1 MLELLRLLQ
10 GVGNMSECFKCGSG
24 NETLISDKLVP
35 ELHCFSCYNKEI
47 DSLNTSSGND
57 GGKDGKE

>member
-1 MLELLRLLQ
+1 
-10 GVGNMSECFKCGSG
+10 MSECFKCGSG

-47 DSLNTSSGND
+47 DSLNTSTTKINSQHPKVNCLSG
-57 GGKDGKE
+57 GGGNNESP